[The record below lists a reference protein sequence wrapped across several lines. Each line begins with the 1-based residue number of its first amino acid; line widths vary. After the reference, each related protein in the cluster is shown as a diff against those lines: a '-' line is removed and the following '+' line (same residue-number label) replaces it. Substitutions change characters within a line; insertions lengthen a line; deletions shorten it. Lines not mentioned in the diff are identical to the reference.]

1 MFILDDLLISP
12 LVFIARKVQEA
23 AEQET
28 AGREQAITSRLTE
41 LYRLLESGEIEEAE
55 FDRQEVAL
63 LDQLDEIRRKIETD
77 DNGDEALEQ
86 ELESDRELAGVS

>member
-28 AGREQAITSRLTE
+28 AGQAQAITSRLTE
-41 LYRLLESGEIEEAE
+41 LHRLLESGEVEEAE
-55 FDRQEVAL
+55 FDRQELAL
-63 LDQLDEIRRKIETD
+63 LELLDEIRRKTEID

-86 ELESDRELAGVS
+86 EAESDRELAGVS